1 MVAELH
7 DFVRAKTFSSSTEDV
22 FIETVKRRHA
32 IDILQTHFSSWER
45 KSLLVMWVD
54 SSKSDEAFVE
64 VLQEATHSNA
74 FGITLTTLQNTIYP
88 SFVQTIGLDCMNLY
102 ASLFSVRNIALK
114 KYGCDIYFYDSL
126 SRIRDFAH
134 CSALS
139 AVKAHLSQQY
149 GIDPKW
155 IITERGISILC
166 ENPALYAK
174 MRQDEPQIRD
184 YVYREILRYD
194 YYHVLTKKDV
204 IVHFISMQ
212 DLTPLERNDYIYE
225 VYFSS

>member
-7 DFVRAKTFSSSTEDV
+7 DFVRAKTFSSPTEDV

-32 IDILQTHFSSWER
+32 IDILQTYFSTGKDQST
-45 KSLLVMWVD
+45 LMMWVD

-64 VLQEATHSNA
+64 VLQEAAYSNA
-74 FGITLTTLQNTIYP
+74 FGIALTTLPNVRYP
-88 SFVQTIGLDCMNLY
+88 SFIQTIGLDCMDLY
-102 ASLFSVRNIALK
+102 ASLFSVRDIAFK
-114 KYGCDIYFYDSL
+114 KYGCAVYFYDSL

-134 CSALS
+134 GSALS

-155 IITERGISILC
+155 IITEGGISILC
-166 ENPALYAK
+166 ENPALYSK